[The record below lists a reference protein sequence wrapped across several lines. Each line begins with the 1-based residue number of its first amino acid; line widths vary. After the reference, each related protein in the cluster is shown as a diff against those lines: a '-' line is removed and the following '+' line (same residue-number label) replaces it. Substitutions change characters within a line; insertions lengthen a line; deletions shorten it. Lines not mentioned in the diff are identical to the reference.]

1 MTALVF
7 SACNASGFA
16 YKPQVVSGFMCLAA
30 SLPDAA
36 VGRWRVFCVNGG
48 TFCLDGAIPFFFLS
62 FSVIPVQNIAISCG
76 VFSDFLCCYFF
87 FFAEASLCSVPK
99 PKLSSF
105 LHLPTAAVADRYTA
119 RFLLSE
125 VFADMYKTVLLSR
138 FYSRPTI

>member
-1 MTALVF
+1 MRLVF
-7 SACNASGFA
+7 L
-16 YKPQVVSGFMCLAA
+16 YKPQVVSGFRCLAA

-48 TFCLDGAIPFFFLS
+48 TFCLDGAIPFFFCRFLL
-62 FSVIPVQNIAISCG
+62 FRFRISQYLAVYFPIFC
-76 VFSDFLCCYFF
+76 VVFF

-105 LHLPTAAVADRYTA
+105 LHLPTAAVADRYTT

>member
-7 SACNASGFA
+7 LRAMRRVLRISRKS
-16 YKPQVVSGFMCLAA
+16 YSGFMCLAA

-76 VFSDFLCCYFF
+76 VFPDFLCCYFF